1 MSLQDPVSSPPIGLA
16 GIRFAGGRDGQLT
29 SVFVSQAR
37 GYRNRPAR
45 DEPAQDQHA
54 SNSSSIVGQCRAA
67 ALIKR
72 AERLVA
78 GDGCN
83 KLDEIPFALRLLG
96 RLDLHQI
103 DVVHHA
109 AVRP

>member
-1 MSLQDPVSSPPIGLA
+1 MSLRDPVSSPPIGLA
-16 GIRFAGGRDGQLT
+16 GIRFAGGRDGQVT

-45 DEPAQDQHA
+45 DQPAQDQHA

-72 AERLVA
+72 TERLVA

-83 KLDEIPFALRLLG
+83 KLDEIPFALRLFG